1 MLLAAVGSKTG
12 IEWTLDGAPRLIL
25 VVLFGGATLM
35 LLATWIMWLLGVGRF
50 KPKDDAAVSAGG
62 PLNGSQ
68 RGPWQWLQWFV
79 SEIIFEF
86 RNFLALV
93 IMAVFVLALVL
104 MLWPGLGKGDA
115 ESYTQMKDGLQ
126 VVVASLGGLVGSI
139 IGYYFGESAVA
150 NAKSKKSGDPPTPTQ
165 ALPPPDLG
173 KDGKKVEPTA
183 TEGISKAKEPPK
195 IG

>member
-1 MLLAAVGSKTG
+1 MLLAAIGSKAG
-12 IEWTLDGAPRLIL
+12 SAWTLDGAPRLIL

-50 KPKDDAAVSAGG
+50 KGRAEAAA
-62 PLNGSQ
+62 NGSQ
-68 RGPWQWLQWFV
+68 RGPWQWLQWFI

-93 IMAVFVLALVL
+93 IMAVFVLALVM
-104 MLWPGLGKGDA
+104 MLWPALGKGDEKSFA
-115 ESYTQMKDGLQ
+115 AMKDGLQ

-150 NAKSKKSGDPPTPTQ
+150 NAKSKKNGDTTTPTQ
-165 ALPPPDLG
+165 SLPPPDPN
-173 KDGKKVEPTA
+173 KDGKKA
-183 TEGISKAKEPPK
+183 DGSGAEGINKAKEPPK
-195 IG
+195 FD